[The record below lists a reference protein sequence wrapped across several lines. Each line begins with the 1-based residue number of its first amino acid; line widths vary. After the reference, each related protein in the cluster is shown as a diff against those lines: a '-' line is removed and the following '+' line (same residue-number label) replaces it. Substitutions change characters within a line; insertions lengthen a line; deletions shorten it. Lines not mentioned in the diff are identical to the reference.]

1 MEVEILP
8 LNIVNMSQVLEKS
21 EETKDKI
28 QKELLSLEMEQF

>member
-1 MEVEILP
+1 MELEILP

>member
-28 QKELLSLEMEQF
+28 QKELFSLEMEQF

>member
-21 EETKDKI
+21 KETKDKI
-28 QKELLSLEMEQF
+28 QKELFSLEMEQF